1 MARGLSTATLSRPTS
16 CSTRTAV
23 PGWPTSVSR
32 GSRTSR
38 RPPSVPCST
47 WPPSR
52 PTFEPSP
59 TRGGTSVPSRNAP
72 RIPFTGPDP
81 INPPL
86 RISVTSLFPSP
97 YGPPQGAPQGGPQ
110 GPRPPATVDSS
121 SSESSAAAGFIGSTR
136 CITFAV
142 SSIVLIWT
150 FGGVVIPRSLS
161 TAAGSDRSRFFNA
174 SSAHASATSRPQRSS
189 QSPPRACSVGFS
201 AILCNLQSEGSIT
214 AQVTEHDGFPSDF
227 PRAGPPRGHDL
238 ARHGE
243 GPSHTSLIEF

>member
-1 MARGLSTATLSRPTS
+1 MD
-16 CSTRTAV
+16 
-23 PGWPTSVSR
+23 
-32 GSRTSR
+32 
-38 RPPSVPCST
+38 
-47 WPPSR
+47 
-52 PTFEPSP
+52 PSP
-59 TRGGTSVPSRNAP
+59 ISIKTTRRVCGTGRRRWHDAEITGHGHP
-72 RIPFTGPDP
+72 RFQGKDRGRQVQ
-81 INPPL
+81 L
-86 RISVTSLFPSP
+86 RITIPAPAQP
-97 YGPPQGAPQGGPQ
+97 YGTQGATHGEQPQPPPQPQPRQPPQ
-110 GPRPPATVDSS
+110 PRQKPPATVDSS

-161 TAAGSDRSRFFNA
+161 TAAGSDRSRSFNA